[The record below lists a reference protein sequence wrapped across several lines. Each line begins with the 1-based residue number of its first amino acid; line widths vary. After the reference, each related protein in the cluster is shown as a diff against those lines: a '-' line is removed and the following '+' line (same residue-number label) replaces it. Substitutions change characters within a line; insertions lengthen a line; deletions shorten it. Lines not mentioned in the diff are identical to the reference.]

1 MTRFLARR
9 WFLIALGT
17 AVAAAAVFPGAFRPF
32 AWLLAPQVLVA
43 AALFLMAW
51 GLESRSLGRSLLRPL
66 PALWAL
72 LLSYALVPGLAWL
85 AGRLLPG
92 PDDYRVG
99 LLVMASVP
107 CTLASA
113 VLWTRLAGGNEATAL
128 LVIVMGT
135 LTSWLVTPLWLS
147 ALGGGQALGP
157 DARAKMM
164 GDLLLCL
171 VLPVGAGQLSRLV
184 RPLARAAET
193 CRAPLGVVTQVLIL
207 LIMLKAA
214 VDLGERLWDRS
225 GGVASGLAFGPVLAA
240 AAACLGV
247 HLAALACGLWSG
259 RLLGFERPVRIAVAF
274 SCSQKTLPV
283 ALLLFETTFRN
294 RGFPLAVLPMLF
306 YHIGQLT
313 TDTFIADRLREAGGE
328 SKAGVSLSAAKEGST
343 P

>member
-1 MTRFLARR
+1 MKRFLVRR

-17 AVAAAAVFPGAFRPF
+17 GVAAAALFPGVFRPF
-32 AWLLAPQVLVA
+32 AWLLAPQYLVA
-43 AALFLMAW
+43 AALFIMAW

-72 LLSYALVPGLAWL
+72 LLSYGIVPVFAWL

-135 LTSWLVTPLWLS
+135 LTSWLITPLWLT
-147 ALGGGQALGP
+147 ALGGDQAVGP
-157 DARAKMM
+157 ALAKMM
-164 GDLLLCL
+164 GDLLFYL
-171 VLPVGAGQLSRLV
+171 VLPVGAGQLTRLA

-193 CRAPLGVVTQVLIL
+193 YRGALGVVTQVLIL

-214 VDLGERLWDRS
+214 VDLGERLWDPAA
-225 GGVASGLAFGPVLAA
+225 GVAGGLALGPVLAA
-240 AAACLGV
+240 AAACVGV
-247 HLAALACGLWSG
+247 HLAALACGLWSS
-259 RLLGFERPVRIAVAF
+259 RALGFERPVRIAVAF

-283 ALLLFETTFRN
+283 ALLLFETTFHN
-294 RGFPLAVLPMLF
+294 SYPLAVLPMLF

-313 TDTFIADRLREAGGE
+313 ADTFIADRLRETGSEA
-328 SKAGVSLSAAKEGST
+328 KAGVSLSAAEEESL

>member
-1 MTRFLARR
+1 MKRFLVRR

-17 AVAAAAVFPGAFRPF
+17 GVAAAAVFPGAFRPV

-43 AALFLMAW
+43 AALYLMSW

-72 LLSYALVPGLAWL
+72 LLSYGLVPVLAWL

-113 VLWTRLAGGNEATAL
+113 VLWTRLAGGNEAIAL
-128 LVIVMGT
+128 LVIVLGT
-135 LTSWLVTPLWLS
+135 LTSWLITPLWLS
-147 ALGGGQALGP
+147 ALGGDQAVAPALT
-157 DARAKMM
+157 KMM
-164 GDLLLCL
+164 RDLLLCL
-171 VLPVGAGQLSRLV
+171 VLPVAAGQLTRLP
-184 RPLARAAET
+184 RPLARAADT
-193 CRAPLGVVTQVLIL
+193 YRAPLGVVTQVLIL

-214 VDLGERLWDRS
+214 VDLGERLWDTS
-225 GGVASGLAFGPVLAA
+225 GGVAGGLALGPVLAA
-240 AAACLGV
+240 AAACVGV
-247 HLAALACGLWSG
+247 HLAALACGMGSS

-283 ALLLFETTFRN
+283 ALLLFETTFRD
-294 RGFPLAVLPMLF
+294 RGYPLAVLPMLF

-313 TDTFIADRLREAGGE
+313 ADTFIADRLREAGE
-328 SKAGVSLSAAKEGST
+328 SAKATVAPSAATEGIS